1 MPPMHRRLRRIPRD
15 MHYDAR
21 ELVVA
26 PVLLWCQNL
35 REPNATPVVA
45 LVIWVRPERPLH
57 SDEEHGRQPIPERV
71 LGCPATASILCTPFC
86 FAEMRMSRTR
96 AIHVLDAPD
105 LTPEQLLHVDL
116 VLQRSAHILHVHPKH
131 VLDLTD
137 VICNELARLANC
149 PVAHEDP
156 EDVLLH
162 SRAFTKGRQPA
173 PTESFRCTEGLDSVS
188 EKRRRI
194 TLAPPELLSREEAL
208 SRGDCQPSL
217 FVWPDVL
224 RGEGGSLVGESAHG
238 TAVRHVRSVRT
249 ASLHVR
255 VDDPPNRLHPKEH
268 LRDRIHEARVAQVG
282 NAPSTAAPL
291 QLTQHVLAGNSV
303 GVRAQVPARRQRPQQ
318 LRHAARVA
326 SGQHGSHLGPPVSR
340 SPRRAS
346 ATPSTAPATRR
357 TTCGRRRICDAPVLS
372 PARPRPLPR
381 PAGPASGAMNA
392 AGTFSAS
399 PGPSACEDSGVRTAD
414 AAAGAPSAAAAPAAS
429 STPACSPSPAELP
442 AERDGP
448 SGNARGTVG
457 GAGAELD
464 SGAAPSPR

>member
-149 PVAHEDP
+149 PIPHEDP
-156 EDVLLH
+156 KDVLLH
-162 SRAFTKGRQPA
+162 SRAFPEGPPLGA
-173 PTESFRCTEGLDSVS
+173 GLDSRCTEGLDSVS
-188 EKRRRI
+188 EKGCRI
-194 TLAPPELLSREEAL
+194 TLAPPELLGREEAP
-208 SRGDCQPSL
+208 SRRACQPSL
-217 FVWPDVL
+217 LVRADVL
-224 RGEGGSLVGESAHG
+224 RGESGSLVGESAHR
-238 TAVRHVRSVRT
+238 TAVAVQRT

-326 SGQHGSHLGPPVSR
+326 SGQHGSHLRPPVSR
-340 SPRRAS
+340 SPGRAS

-357 TTCGRRRICDAPVLS
+357 TTCGRRRICG
-372 PARPRPLPR
+372 PRLV
-381 PAGPASGAMNA
+381 A
-392 AGTFSAS
+392 
-399 PGPSACEDSGVRTAD
+399 
-414 AAAGAPSAAAAPAAS
+414 SAAAAPAPPRRPCVRRNVCRWHRHSLAR
-429 STPACSPSPAELP
+429 AQRVRGQRRMHRRRRGRLP
-442 AERDGP
+442 VRR
-448 SGNARGTVG
+448 S
-457 GAGAELD
+457 
-464 SGAAPSPR
+464 